1 MEEQISYRLILILE
15 NIPHSATS
23 YLVRLDNRT
32 LELTDDEP
40 ILAVYTEA
48 GIHNIE
54 VSSSPTVRESASFRI
69 QPGQRI
75 TKVFVRPTAHRID
88 LDIDIGRRARG
99 FRNRESAE
107 EEYRPASAP
116 APGST
121 PSPAPVP
128 AQAQASSRNG
138 MRAAWLAFTFLLGLV
153 CGLLLSL
160 AIWPARAR
168 ASSTG
173 PAQALEGPALSDA
186 PGAGDFAIEIRSVRR
201 TTDAAGDPAVVVAYV
216 WTNNSGGTVNAAE
229 LFQARAFQ
237 AGVQLDPAEI
247 YDVGLYDPT
256 AYTRQ
261 LRPDAATELQSAFL
275 LTSER
280 VPVEFEITPL
290 PGVSGEAVL
299 EEFAPSELE

>member
-1 MEEQISYRLILILE
+1 MDEQRNYRLILILE

-23 YLVRLDNRT
+23 YQVRLDGRT

-40 ILAVYTEA
+40 ILAVYTED

-54 VSSSPTVRESASFRI
+54 VSASPTVRESASFRI

-75 TKVFVRPTAHRID
+75 TKVFVRPTAHKID
-88 LDIDIGRRARG
+88 LDIDAGRRARG

-107 EEYRPASAP
+107 AEQRPAP
-116 APGST
+116 APM
-121 PSPAPVP
+121 PAPAP
-128 AQAQASSRNG
+128 AASRRG
-138 MRAAWLAFTFLLGLV
+138 TMAAWLAIMFLVGLI

-168 ASSTG
+168 ASASG
-173 PAQALEGPALSDA
+173 PSQPLESPAPSDA
-186 PGAGDFAIEIRSVRR
+186 PESEDYSIEIRGARR
-201 TTDAAGDPAVVVAYV
+201 TTDDAGGPAVVVSYV
-216 WTNNSGGTVNAAE
+216 WTNNSGGTVNAAG

-247 YDVGLYDPT
+247 YDIGLYDPT

-261 LRPDAATELQSAFL
+261 LRPDAATELQSAFR

-280 VPVEFEITPL
+280 VPIEFEVTPL

>member
-1 MEEQISYRLILILE
+1 MDEQRNYRLILILE

-23 YLVRLDNRT
+23 YQVRLDGRT

-40 ILAVYTEA
+40 ILAVYTED
-48 GIHNIE
+48 GVHNIE
-54 VSSSPTVRESASFRI
+54 VSASPTVRESASFRI

-75 TKVFVRPTAHRID
+75 TKVFVRPTAHKID
-88 LDIDIGRRARG
+88 LDIDAGRRARG

-107 EEYRPASAP
+107 AEQRPAP
-116 APGST
+116 APM
-121 PSPAPVP
+121 PAPAP
-128 AQAQASSRNG
+128 AASRRG
-138 MRAAWLAFTFLLGLV
+138 TMAAWLAIMFLVGLI

-168 ASSTG
+168 ASAAG
-173 PAQALEGPALSDA
+173 PSQSLESPTPSDA
-186 PGAGDFAIEIRSVRR
+186 PGSGDYSIEIRGARR
-201 TTDAAGDPAVVVAYV
+201 TTDDAGGPAVVVSYV

-247 YDVGLYDPT
+247 YDIGLYDPT
-256 AYTRQ
+256 AYTRR
-261 LRPDAATELQSAFL
+261 LRPDAATELQSAFR

-280 VPVEFEITPL
+280 VPIEFEVTPL

-299 EEFAPSELE
+299 EEFVPSELE

>member
-1 MEEQISYRLILILE
+1 MDEQINYRLILILE
-15 NIPHSATS
+15 NVPHSATS
-23 YLVRLDNRT
+23 YQVRLDGRA

-48 GIHNIE
+48 GDHNID
-54 VSSSPTVRESASFRI
+54 VSASPTVRESASFRV

-75 TKVFVRPTAHRID
+75 TKIFVRPTAHKID
-88 LDIDIGRRARG
+88 IDIDIGRWARG

-107 EEYRPASAP
+107 VEYRPTRAR
-116 APGST
+116 T
-121 PSPAPVP
+121 PVP
-128 AQAQASSRNG
+128 APAQAPSRRG
-138 MRAAWLAFTFLLGLV
+138 IGAAWLAFMFLLGLV

-168 ASSTG
+168 ASA
-173 PAQALEGPALSDA
+173 PAQTLESPELSDA
-186 PGAGDFAIEIRSVRR
+186 PGAGDYAVEIRSVRR
-201 TTDAAGDPAVVVAYV
+201 TTDAAGGPAVVVTYV
-216 WTNNSGGTVNAAE
+216 WTNNSDGTVNAAE

-247 YDVGLYDPT
+247 YDIGLYDPT

-261 LRPDAATELQSAFL
+261 LRPDAATELQSAFR

-280 VPVEFEITPL
+280 VPIEFEVTPL

-299 EEFAPSELE
+299 EEFNPAELD